1 MSEIEHTHFS
11 RHTQWDTGEWCVT
24 PVHYTCFDKLM
35 MMKIANKTTNYHSG
49 ETHRQWKF
57 SATT

>member
-49 ETHRQWKF
+49 ETHRQ
-57 SATT
+57 